1 MRKKKYDKA
10 FKVMIC
16 KEYGETDVSYRE
28 LQEEY
33 GCHPTSMVKWIKQY
47 REYGEDAF
55 EDDENASETPTQ
67 SKRMGRLEALEQEV
81 ALLKEEIKEL
91 KEQAREI
98 DKAIFD
104 DFDEE
109 DEEEEERKE
118 VVEDVG

>member
-81 ALLKEEIKEL
+81 ALLKEEL
-91 KEQAREI
+91 KEMKEKVQEI
-98 DKAIFD
+98 DNAVFED
-104 DFDEE
+104 D
-109 DEEEEERKE
+109 E
-118 VVEDVG
+118 VIENE